1 MAANIR
7 ASQSS
12 VDLVYVM
19 AWSISRSPS
28 VVGAIF
34 GCALIAFSVTPV
46 FAQVPAID
54 PQTIE
59 NAAHDEAL
67 RLLGEAL
74 GGAVEATQT
83 DPTIPDILDAMN
95 RNIEAT
101 RRIRELAEAEDNLTD
116 EQIHQIGIEI
126 AGIADSF
133 QLIADVAPEVFAR
146 RWQEIST
153 LDAIGDAIGFR
164 IADARLRLEEL
175 HADNDMIQ
183 QELLNAELT
192 LADVEKRRLTQQANN
207 AEIQSLGAAMIAWE
221 IFSERHTEVMDR
233 MGDQTEDLDVFF
245 HALRENARVYRAAAQ
260 TLNLAKSL
268 QDAVAD
274 LETIGTLELMRSQLV
289 QSWGDLMRIV
299 DEVNNGLILQPG
311 M

>member
-1 MAANIR
+1 
-7 ASQSS
+7 
-12 VDLVYVM
+12 M
-19 AWSISRSPS
+19 AWSVLRLPS
-28 VVGAIF
+28 VAGAIL
-34 GCALIAFSVTPV
+34 GGALIVLGGSELA
-46 FAQVPAID
+46 AQEPALD
-54 PQTIE
+54 PQAIE

-83 DPTIPDILDAMN
+83 DPTIPDILAALDQ
-95 RNIEAT
+95 NIEAT
-101 RRIRELAEAEDNLTD
+101 RRIRELAVAEDILTD
-116 EQIHQIGIEI
+116 EQIQQISEEI
-126 AGIADSF
+126 GGIADSF
-133 QLIADVAPEVFAR
+133 QRIADVAPEVFAR

-153 LDAIGDAIGFR
+153 LDAIGNAIGFR
-164 IADARLRLEEL
+164 IADARARLEEL
-175 HADNDMIQ
+175 RVDNEAIQ
-183 QELLNAELT
+183 QELLTAELT
-192 LADVEKRRLTQQANN
+192 RSDIEKRRLTQQANN
-207 AEIQSLGAAMIAWE
+207 AEIQSLEAAMIAWE
-221 IFSERHTEVMDR
+221 IFAERHGEVMDR

-268 QDAVAD
+268 QDALAD

-299 DEVNNGLILQPG
+299 DEVNDGLILQPG